1 MHTTRTISRFTLL
14 IFAMLIFVCQS
25 AAQSAPEVLKVEPPN
40 WWANH
45 SINPVRLLIRGR
57 NLGGARV
64 EAMGVGIKT
73 GLVRANSAGTYLF
86 VDVSINPAAR
96 AGRHALRITTSSG
109 TVEAPFEVVAPLDRA
124 GRFQG
129 FTPDDV
135 IYFIM
140 PDRFTDGDAANNDPA
155 QSRGLYDRAKP
166 RYYHGGDFQGIINRL
181 AYLKDLGVTAIWI
194 NPVYDNVNH
203 LNDRE
208 TYPETA
214 EGPKKPITDYHGYGA
229 VDFYAVEEHYG
240 TLAKLRELV
249 DAAHRQGIKVIQ
261 DQVANH
267 TGPYHPWVKDQPTP
281 TWFNGTQSSHI
292 SNNWQKWT
300 TMNPRATY
308 QTQRANLEG
317 WFIDILPDLNQ
328 GDEEVSR
335 YIIQNTLWWLGTV
348 GFDAIRQ
355 DTLPHVE
362 RRFWR
367 EWMTA
372 IKREHP
378 NVNVLGELFDGDPAL
393 LAYYQGGR
401 AGHDGIDTRL
411 DTLYDFALFYP
422 LRRAFAEGK
431 AIRDVSQMLAHDFL
445 YPNPDVLV
453 TFIGVHDMLR
463 FMNEKGAT
471 TEGLK
476 LAQTFIM
483 TTRGTPLL
491 YYGDEI
497 AMAGGGDPDNRR
509 DFPGGFPGD
518 ARNAFIK
525 DGRTPAEQDVFEHLR
540 RLGRLR
546 AELEPLRRGRS
557 LDLLD
562 AEQQMAYARMTDRA
576 TVIVV
581 FNNDTKPATVEFDV
595 TEARL
600 ANGAQMSDR
609 LGASSDVRVEGGRM
623 RLTLPARRA
632 LIFTVK

>member
-1 MHTTRTISRFTLL
+1 MHLMKTISRLTLL
-14 IFAMLIFVCQS
+14 IFALLTIVSEC
-25 AAQSAPEVLKVEPPN
+25 AAQAPEVSKVEPPN
-40 WWANH
+40 WWAGH
-45 SINPVRLLIRGR
+45 SVNPVRVLIRGR
-57 NLGGARV
+57 ALGGARV
-64 EAMGVGIKT
+64 EATGAGIKT
-73 GLVRANSAGTYLF
+73 ALVRANSNGTYLF
-86 VDVSINPAAR
+86 VDVVIDAGAA
-96 AGRHALRITTSSG
+96 AGRRALKITTSNG
-109 TVEAPFEVVAPLDRA
+109 TVEAPFEIVAPLGRA

-140 PDRFTDGDAANNDPA
+140 PDRFADGDPNNNDPP
-155 QSRGLYDRAKP
+155 QSRGLYDRSKP
-166 RYYHGGDFQGIINRL
+166 RYYHGGDIQGIINRL
-181 AYLKDLGVTAIWI
+181 PYLKDLGVTAIWI

-208 TYPETA
+208 TYAETP
-214 EGPKKPITDYHGYGA
+214 EGPKKPITDYHGYGP

-249 DAAHRQGIKVIQ
+249 EAAHRLGIKVIQ

-267 TGPYHPWVKDQPTP
+267 TGPYHPWVKDSPTP
-281 TWFNGTQSSHI
+281 TWFNGTEANHI

-308 QTQRANLEG
+308 QTGRANLEG

-328 GDEEVSR
+328 DDEEVSR

-355 DTLPHVE
+355 DTLPHVP

-372 IKREHP
+372 IKREYP
-378 NVNVLGELFDGDPAL
+378 DVKVLGELFDGDPAL

-431 AIRDVSQMLAHDFL
+431 PVRDVAQMLAHDFL

-463 FMNEKGAT
+463 FMSEKGAT
-471 TEGLK
+471 TDGLK

-509 DFPGGFPGD
+509 DFPGGFSGD
-518 ARNAFIK
+518 ARNAFTK
-525 DGRTPAEQDVFEHLR
+525 EGRSSVEQNVFEHIS

-562 AEQQMAYARMTDRA
+562 AEQQMAYARLTDRA
-576 TVIVV
+576 SVIIV
-581 FNNDTKPATVEFDV
+581 FNNDTKPATVEFNV
-595 TEARL
+595 TEARI
-600 ANGAQMSDR
+600 ANGAPMTDR
-609 LGASSDVRVEGGRM
+609 LGASEDVRIESGKMKV
-623 RLTLPARRA
+623 TVPARRA
-632 LIFTVK
+632 SIFTVK

>member
-1 MHTTRTISRFTLL
+1 MKTITRLMLL
-14 IFAMLIFVCQS
+14 VFALLLAVSEC
-25 AAQSAPEVLKVEPPN
+25 AAQAPEVSKVEPPN
-40 WWANH
+40 WWAGH
-45 SINPVRLLIRGR
+45 SINPVRVLIRGR
-57 NLGGARV
+57 ALGGARV
-64 EAMGVGIKT
+64 EASGAGIKT
-73 GLVRANSAGTYLF
+73 GLVRANAAGTYLF
-86 VDVSINPAAR
+86 VDVWIDAGAT
-96 AGRHALRITTSSG
+96 AGRRALKITTSNG
-109 TVEAPFEVVAPLDRA
+109 TVEAPFEIVAPLGRA

-140 PDRFTDGDAANNDPA
+140 PDRFVDGDPANNDPSE
-155 QSRGLYDRAKP
+155 SRGLYDRSKP
-166 RYYHGGDFQGIINRL
+166 RYYHGGDLQGIINRL
-181 AYLKDLGVTAIWI
+181 PYLKDLGVTAIWI
-194 NPVYDNVNH
+194 NPIYNNVNH

-208 TYPETA
+208 TYPETP
-214 EGPKKPITDYHGYGA
+214 EGPKKPITDYHGYGP

-267 TGPYHPWVKDQPTP
+267 TGPYHPWVKDSPTP
-281 TWFNGTQSSHI
+281 TWFNGTEASHT

-308 QTQRANLEG
+308 QTQRLNLEG

-355 DTLPHVE
+355 DTLPHVP

-372 IKREHP
+372 IKREYP
-378 NVNVLGELFDGDPAL
+378 DVKVLGELFDGDPAL
-393 LAYYQGGR
+393 LAFYQGGR

-431 AIRDVSQMLAHDFL
+431 SVRDVSQMLAHDFL
-445 YPNPDVLV
+445 YPNPDVMV

-463 FMNEKGAT
+463 FMSEKGAT
-471 TEGLK
+471 TDGLK

-509 DFPGGFPGD
+509 DFPGGFPMD
-518 ARNAFIK
+518 ARNAFTK
-525 DGRTPAEQDVFEHLR
+525 EGRSAAEQDVFEHIR

-562 AEQQMAYARMTDRA
+562 AEQQLAYARVTDRA
-576 TVIVV
+576 SVIVV

-595 TEARL
+595 TEARI

-609 LGASSDVRVEGGRM
+609 LGASPDVRVESGKLRVTM
-623 RLTLPARRA
+623 PARRA
-632 LIFTVK
+632 SIFTIK

>member
-1 MHTTRTISRFTLL
+1 MTTS
-14 IFAMLIFVCQS
+14 
-25 AAQSAPEVLKVEPPN
+25 
-40 WWANH
+40 
-45 SINPVRLLIRGR
+45 
-57 NLGGARV
+57 GA
-64 EAMGVGIKT
+64 GIKT
-73 GLVRANSAGTYLF
+73 GLVRANAAGTYLF
-86 VDVSINPAAR
+86 VDVWIDAGTL
-96 AGRHALRITTSSG
+96 AGRRALKITTSNG
-109 TVEAPFEVVAPLDRA
+109 TVEAPFEIVAPLGRA

-140 PDRFTDGDAANNDPA
+140 PDRFTDGDPANNDPPG
-155 QSRGLYDRAKP
+155 SRGLYDRSKP

-181 AYLKDLGVTAIWI
+181 PYLKDLGVTAIWI
-194 NPVYDNVNH
+194 NPIYDNINH

-208 TYPETA
+208 TYPETP
-214 EGPKKPITDYHGYGA
+214 EGPKKPITDYHGYGP

-240 TLAKLRELV
+240 TLAKLRELIE
-249 DAAHRQGIKVIQ
+249 AAHRQGIKVIQ

-267 TGPYHPWVKDQPTP
+267 TGPYHPWVKDSPTP
-281 TWFNGTQSSHI
+281 TWFNGTEASHI

-308 QTQRANLEG
+308 QTARSNLEG

-328 GDEEVSR
+328 NDEEVSR
-335 YIIQNTLWWLGTV
+335 YIIQNTLWWLGTA

-355 DTLPHVE
+355 DTLPHVP

-378 NVNVLGELFDGDPAL
+378 DVKVLGELFDGDPAL

-422 LRRAFAEGK
+422 LRRAFAEGRSV
-431 AIRDVSQMLAHDFL
+431 RDLSQMLAHDFL

-463 FMNEKGAT
+463 FMSERGAT
-471 TEGLK
+471 TDGLK

-509 DFPGGFPGD
+509 DFPGGFSGD
-518 ARNAFIK
+518 TRNAFTK
-525 DGRTPAEQDVFEHLR
+525 EGRTASEQDVFEHVS

-562 AEQQMAYARMTDRA
+562 AEQQMAYARVTDRA
-576 TVIVV
+576 SVIVV
-581 FNNDTKPATVEFDV
+581 FNNDTKPATVEFDI
-595 TEARL
+595 TEARIGD
-600 ANGAQMSDR
+600 GAQMSDR
-609 LGASSDVRVEGGRM
+609 LGASPDARVESGKLRV
-623 RLTLPARRA
+623 TLPARRA
-632 LIFTVK
+632 SIFTVK

>member
-1 MHTTRTISRFTLL
+1 MKTIPRLTLL
-14 IFAMLIFVCQS
+14 LFAILV
-25 AAQSAPEVLKVEPPN
+25 AASECNAQAPEISKVEPPN
-40 WWANH
+40 WWAGH
-45 SINPVRLLIRGR
+45 SINPVRVLIRGR
-57 NLGGARV
+57 ALGGARV
-64 EAMGVGIKT
+64 TSSGAGIKT
-73 GLVRANSAGTYLF
+73 GLVRVNAAGTYLF
-86 VDVSINPAAR
+86 VDVWIDAGAS
-96 AGRHALRITTSSG
+96 AGRRALKITTSNG
-109 TVEAPFEVVAPLDRA
+109 TAEAPFEIVAPLGRA

-140 PDRFTDGDAANNDPA
+140 PDRFTDGDPANNDPPE
-155 QSRGLYDRAKP
+155 SRGLYDRSKP

-181 AYLKDLGVTAIWI
+181 PYLKDLGVTAIWI
-194 NPVYDNVNH
+194 NPIYDNANH

-208 TYPETA
+208 TYPETP
-214 EGPKKPITDYHGYGA
+214 EGPKKPITDYHGYGP

-240 TLAKLRELV
+240 SLSKLRELV
-249 DAAHRQGIKVIQ
+249 EAAHRQGIKVIQ

-267 TGPYHPWVKDQPTP
+267 TGPYHPWVKDSPTP
-281 TWFNGTQSSHI
+281 TWFNGTEASHT

-308 QTQRANLEG
+308 QTQRLNLEG

-335 YIIQNTLWWLGTV
+335 YIIQNTLWWLGTA

-355 DTLPHVE
+355 DTLPHVP

-372 IKREHP
+372 IKREYP
-378 NVNVLGELFDGDPAL
+378 DVKVLGELFDGDPAL

-411 DTLYDFALFYP
+411 DTLYDFALFFP

-431 AIRDVSQMLAHDFL
+431 SVRDVSQVLAHDFL

-453 TFIGVHDMLR
+453 TFIGVHDMIR
-463 FMNEKGAT
+463 FMSEKGAT
-471 TEGLK
+471 TDGLK

-497 AMAGGGDPDNRR
+497 AMAGSGDPDNRR
-509 DFPGGFPGD
+509 DFPGGFSGD
-518 ARNAFIK
+518 ARNAFTK
-525 DGRTPAEQDVFEHLR
+525 EGRSAAEQDVYEHVR

-562 AEQQMAYARMTDRA
+562 AEQQMVYARVTDRSS
-576 TVIVV
+576 VIVV
-581 FNNDTKPATVEFDV
+581 FNNDTKPAAVEFDV
-595 TEARL
+595 AEARVADGVRL
-600 ANGAQMSDR
+600 TDR
-609 LGASSDVRVEGGRM
+609 LGASPDVRVENGKVRV
-623 RLTLPARRA
+623 TLPARRA
-632 LIFTVK
+632 SIFTAR